1 MDGEGVVEA
10 EEIMGDSATVK
21 VKLNNLETNVLMDS
35 GARWSLIDLGSLSV
49 LGMEQKIRNNDND
62 LVNASGDKM
71 DIVGVV
77 DIEVKCTGMEP
88 VVQPFK
94 VLNTKTFSNILLGR
108 DFMRRFGS
116 VTFDFQKN
124 GVKIGKVWLK
134 SLTVI
139 GYE

>member
-1 MDGEGVVEA
+1 MDDEGVVEA

-35 GARWSLIDLGSLSV
+35 GARWALIDLGLLSV
-49 LGMEQKIRNNDND
+49 LGMEQKIRNNDDD

-77 DIEVKCTGMEP
+77 DIEMKCTGMEP

-94 VLNTKTFSNILLGR
+94 VTKFYIFGTYLPGR
-108 DFMRRFGS
+108 
-116 VTFDFQKN
+116 
-124 GVKIGKVWLK
+124 
-134 SLTVI
+134 
-139 GYE
+139 